1 MGHRSMVG
9 GRNRAGTVR
18 TFQDLEVWQVGRDVR
33 VRLYIVVTR
42 LPDSERYNLSAQIR
56 RAAVSLTANV
66 AEGYGRFHFKENIQ
80 YCRIARGSAY
90 ELIDHLITCQD
101 ERYLAKEEV
110 EALHRE
116 LLTFVRLLN
125 GYIRSIGKSG
135 RGDDDSPA
143 LDQ

>member
-1 MGHRSMVG
+1 MVG
-9 GRNRAGTVR
+9 GRTRAGTVR
-18 TFQDLEVWQVGRDVR
+18 TFQDLEVWQVGREVR
-33 VRLYIVVTR
+33 VRLYIVANR
-42 LPDSERYNLSAQIR
+42 LPDSERYNLAAQIR

-66 AEGYGRFHFKENIQ
+66 AEGYRRFHFKENIQ

-110 EALHRE
+110 EVLHRE

-125 GYIRSIGKSG
+125 GYIRSIGTSK
-135 RGDDDSPA
+135 RTDDS
-143 LDQ
+143 Q

>member
-1 MGHRSMVG
+1 MVE

-33 VRLYIVVTR
+33 MRLYIVATR
-42 LPDSERYNLSAQIR
+42 LPDSERYNLTAQIR

-110 EALHRE
+110 EALHCE

-125 GYIRSIGKSG
+125 GYIRSIGPSK
-135 RGDDDSPA
+135 RTDDS
-143 LDQ
+143 Q

>member
-1 MGHRSMVG
+1 MVG
-9 GRNRAGTVR
+9 GRKRAGIVR

-33 VRLYIVVTR
+33 MRLYNVATR
-42 LPDSERYNLSAQIR
+42 LPESERYNLSAQIR
-56 RAAVSLTANV
+56 RAAVSLTANI

-110 EALHRE
+110 EAQHRE

-135 RGDDDSPA
+135 RGDDDPPA
-143 LDQ
+143 LDP

>member
-1 MGHRSMVG
+1 MVG
-9 GRNRAGTVR
+9 GRTRAGTVR
-18 TFQDLEVWQVGRDVR
+18 TFQDLEVWQVGREVR

-90 ELIDHLITCQD
+90 ELMDHLITCQD
-101 ERYLAKEEV
+101 ERYLVKEEV

-125 GYIRSIGKSG
+125 GYIRSIGTSK
-135 RGDDDSPA
+135 RTDDS
-143 LDQ
+143 Q

>member
-1 MGHRSMVG
+1 MVG

-18 TFQDLEVWQVGRDVR
+18 TFQDLEVWQVGREVR

-56 RAAVSLTANV
+56 RAAVSLTANI

-101 ERYLAKEEV
+101 EHYLAKDEV
-110 EALHRE
+110 EALHSE

-125 GYIRSIGKSG
+125 GYIRSIGASK
-135 RGDDDSPA
+135 RTDDS
-143 LDQ
+143 Q

>member
-1 MGHRSMVG
+1 
-9 GRNRAGTVR
+9 
-18 TFQDLEVWQVGRDVR
+18 
-33 VRLYIVVTR
+33 
-42 LPDSERYNLSAQIR
+42 
-56 RAAVSLTANV
+56 LTANV

-116 LLTFVRLLN
+116 RLTFVRLLN

-135 RGDDDSPA
+135 RGDDDSLA
-143 LDQ
+143 LDH

>member
-1 MGHRSMVG
+1 M
-9 GRNRAGTVR
+9 
-18 TFQDLEVWQVGRDVR
+18 
-33 VRLYIVVTR
+33 RLYIVATR
-42 LPDSERYNLSAQIR
+42 LPDSGRYNLAAQIR
-56 RAAVSLTANV
+56 RAAISWTANV

-101 ERYLAKEEV
+101 ERYLAKDEV

-125 GYIRSIGKSG
+125 GYIRSIGISK
-135 RGDDDSPA
+135 RTDDT
-143 LDQ
+143 Q

>member
-1 MGHRSMVG
+1 MVG

-33 VRLYIVVTR
+33 GRLYVLVSR

-56 RAAVSLTANV
+56 RAAVSLTANI

-90 ELIDHLITCQD
+90 ELMDHLITCQD
-101 ERYLAKEEV
+101 ERYIAKDEV
-110 EALHRE
+110 EALHGE

-125 GYIRSIGKSG
+125 GYIRSIGKS
-135 RGDDDSPA
+135 RYDSDDAPS
-143 LDQ
+143 LD

>member
-1 MGHRSMVG
+1 MAG
-9 GRNRAGTVR
+9 GRSRAGTVR

-33 VRLYIVVTR
+33 VRLYIAATR

-56 RAAVSLTANV
+56 RAAVSLTANI

-101 ERYLAKEEV
+101 ERYLVKDEV

-125 GYIRSIGKSG
+125 GYIRSIGKS
-135 RGDDDSPA
+135 RYDSDDRPS
-143 LDQ
+143 LDP

>member
-1 MGHRSMVG
+1 MVG

-18 TFQDLEVWQVGRDVR
+18 TFQDLEVWQVGREVR
-33 VRLYIVVTR
+33 MRLYVVASR
-42 LPDSERYNLSAQIR
+42 LPDSERYNLVAQIR

-125 GYIRSIGKSG
+125 GYIRSIGTLK
-135 RGDDDSPA
+135 RTDDS
-143 LDQ
+143 Q

>member
-1 MGHRSMVG
+1 MAG
-9 GRNRAGTVR
+9 GRTRAGTVR

-33 VRLYIVVTR
+33 MRLYIVATR

-56 RAAVSLTANV
+56 RAAVSLTANI

-80 YCRIARGSAY
+80 FCRIARGSAY
-90 ELIDHLITCQD
+90 ELIDHLVTCQD
-101 ERYLAKEEV
+101 EHYLAIEEV

-125 GYIRSIGKSG
+125 GYIRSIGASK
-135 RGDDDSPA
+135 RTDDS
-143 LDQ
+143 Q